1 MDQGATA
8 QSGAW
13 LAVRREIAETLD
25 RVDAAALLR
34 FADMFRDERRRWFF
48 SGQGRSGL
56 VAEMAAMRFMH
67 LGRLAHFVGEATAP
81 SIRAGD
87 GLCLVSG
94 SGEPGQRPFR
104 ADCEEGGRGGR
115 PAHPCAEEHAHGARG
130 LRPSRACRNNAAVSR
145 QPFRADEPHSPGC
158 DRARIDADRPRSLP
172 HDAEP
177 PHEPSVAR

>member
-8 QSGAW
+8 QPGAW

-25 RVDAAALLR
+25 RVDAQALQR
-34 FADMFRDERRRWFF
+34 FVDIFRDERRRWFF

-67 LGRLAHFVGEATAP
+67 MGRPAHFVGEATAP

-94 SGEPGQRPFR
+94 SGETPVTVHFARIAKGEGAQIALLTREHNSALAKL
-104 ADCEEGGRGGR
+104 ADCILRAPVETTRQFGGSLFEQTSLILLDAIVLDLMQAVPDPHQTMLGR
-115 PAHPCAEEHAHGARG
+115 HTN
-130 LRPSRACRNNAAVSR
+130 L
-145 QPFRADEPHSPGC
+145 Q
-158 DRARIDADRPRSLP
+158 
-172 HDAEP
+172 
-177 PHEPSVAR
+177 